1 MSDESET
8 ASHTESPSGDSHIR
22 PRRLLAEIVQSMRP
36 MLKSV
41 ARQHAQSVPDCKEDE
56 SDIVQRS
63 IVKAIE
69 RADQFEGRTT
79 GQWRAWLV
87 AIVRNQAR
95 DVRRYWS
102 QECRAHLLEEAESH
116 VVSGLVDQGANSPGK
131 TLDDA
136 ESRQRLDAAIA
147 SLSIQDQ
154 QLVHW
159 RIIHFVTYR
168 EIALRLK
175 ITETA
180 ARRRCETVLA
190 ALREALN
197 REDVS

>member
-1 MSDESET
+1 MLDETKPAQVSGSD
-8 ASHTESPSGDSHIR
+8 AQDSSR
-22 PRRLLAEIVQSMRP
+22 KPQSLLAEIVQSMRP
-36 MLKSV
+36 VLKSV

-69 RADQFEGRTT
+69 RIDQFEGKTA

-95 DVRRYWS
+95 DVRRYWL
-102 QECRAHLLEEAESH
+102 QERRTHLQEEADSH
-116 VVSGLVDQGANSPGK
+116 TVVGLIDKAAQAPGK
-131 TLDDA
+131 SLDDA
-136 ESRQRLDAAIA
+136 ESRHRLDAAIA
-147 SLSIQDQ
+147 TLSVQDQ

-175 ITETA
+175 ISEAA
-180 ARRRCETVLA
+180 ARRRCETALA
-190 ALREALN
+190 ALREAWQ
-197 REDVS
+197 RDEPQ

>member
-1 MSDESET
+1 MSDETQPAQET
-8 ASHTESPSGDSHIR
+8 GSDRQDRSAK
-22 PRRLLAEIVQSMRP
+22 PRRLLAELVQSMRP
-36 MLKSV
+36 VLKSV
-41 ARQHAQSVPDCKEDE
+41 ARQHAQSVPDSKEDE

-69 RADQFEGRTT
+69 HIDQFEGQTPV
-79 GQWRAWLV
+79 QWRAWLV

-102 QECRAHLLEEAESH
+102 QARRTPQQEATDAHTIA
-116 VVSGLVDQGANSPGK
+116 GLVDEAAQSPDK
-131 TLDDA
+131 PLDDA
-136 ESRQRLDAAIA
+136 ESRQRLDAVVA
-147 SLSIQDQ
+147 SLTIQEQ

-175 ITETA
+175 ISEAA
-180 ARRRCETVLA
+180 ARRRCETALA
-190 ALREALN
+190 SLREAWQ
-197 REDVS
+197 REEPQ